1 MNCIREGGAVMR
13 PDQIDVL
20 KRDRSLKVVERSE
33 EVRLMLC
40 KLVTNI
46 IWYLVQ
52 TRQTSM
58 MEECYTSILLAFQ
71 CHLRDSFPDI
81 KILASDA
88 LMQLLR
94 VPQLEVGAK
103 FFATGIARSS
113 IANMR
118 HRNSKVRLA
127 SIKLFEA
134 AVSIPDREKV
144 KGAGT
149 QAIHDLVGFREE
161 NVSSS

>member
-113 IANMR
+113 IA
-118 HRNSKVRLA
+118 KY
-127 SIKLFEA
+127 EA
-134 AVSIPDREKV
+134 
-144 KGAGT
+144 
-149 QAIHDLVGFREE
+149 
-161 NVSSS
+161 

>member
-1 MNCIREGGAVMR
+1 MR

-40 KLVTNI
+40 TLVTNI

-81 KILASDA
+81 GLRRTYAVTSGSAIRSWSKILC
-88 LMQLLR
+88 
-94 VPQLEVGAK
+94 
-103 FFATGIARSS
+103 
-113 IANMR
+113 NWYC
-118 HRNSKVRLA
+118 
-127 SIKLFEA
+127 
-134 AVSIPDREKV
+134 
-144 KGAGT
+144 
-149 QAIHDLVGFREE
+149 
-161 NVSSS
+161 